1 MKKRSQGPA
10 ESDDLH
16 GNAPDCCE
24 LSLLLIDVIN
34 DLEFPEGEQVA
45 RRARPMAKRLAELK
59 LRAERAG
66 VPCIYVND
74 NFGRWRS
81 DFNAQVRH
89 CLSDG
94 VRGQFLCAELTPRKS
109 DYFVLKPK
117 NSGFYQTCLDLLLTH
132 LGAKTL
138 LVAGIATESCVM
150 FTANDAFLHGY
161 SLVVL
166 EDACASAF
174 ADLHSHAIEQMQRV
188 LNARVA
194 RCRDVSFPRSRGKT
208 TLRIARRRGS

>member
-1 MKKRSQGPA
+1 MQKRTRSSA
-10 ESDDLH
+10 DSEDLH

-24 LSLLLIDVIN
+24 LALVLIDVIN

-45 RRARPMAKRLAELK
+45 RRARPMAKKLAELK
-59 LRAERAG
+59 LRAERAQ

-89 CLSDG
+89 CLSDE
-94 VRGQFLCAELTPRKS
+94 VRGQFLAAALTPRKT

-117 NSGFYQTCLDLLLTH
+117 HSGFYQTCLELLLEH
-132 LGAKTL
+132 LGTKTL
-138 LVAGIATESCVM
+138 LIGGMATESCVT
-150 FTANDAFLHGY
+150 FTANDAFLRGY

-166 EDACASAF
+166 EDGCASAF
-174 ADLHSHAIEQMQRV
+174 DDLHRHAIRQMQRI
-188 LNARVA
+188 LDARVA
-194 RCRDVSFPRSRGKT
+194 RCGDISFTRLRDET
-208 TLRIARRRGS
+208 LLRIRRRAR